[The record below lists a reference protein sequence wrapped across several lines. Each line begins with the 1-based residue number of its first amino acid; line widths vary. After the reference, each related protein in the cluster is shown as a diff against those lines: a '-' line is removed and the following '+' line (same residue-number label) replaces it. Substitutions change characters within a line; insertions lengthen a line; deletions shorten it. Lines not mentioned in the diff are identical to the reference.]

1 MARDA
6 GLEAMVND
14 ALRGQSGLLAKGMF
28 GGWVW
33 MQHGNLLCGAR
44 TDGLLV
50 RLGKDN
56 VAWALDVPGIAGMM
70 SGTRPMR
77 GWVRATPEAYGE
89 SAVFDRLIA
98 EALALVATLPRK

>member
-14 ALRGQSGLLAKGMF
+14 ALRGQPGLITKAMF

-33 MQHGNLLCGAR
+33 MQHGNLLCGAK
-44 TDGLLV
+44 TDSLLV

-56 VAWALDVPGIAGMM
+56 VAWALELPGVTAMM

-77 GWVRATPEAYGE
+77 GWVRASAEAYGGG
-89 SAVFDRLIA
+89 ATFDPLIA
-98 EALALVATLPRK
+98 GALAFVATLPRK

>member
-1 MARDA
+1 MARDP

-14 ALRGQSGLLAKGMF
+14 ALRGERGLTGKSMF
-28 GGWVW
+28 GGWCW

-50 RLGKDN
+50 RLGIGNDG
-56 VAWALDVPGIAGMM
+56 WALAVPGIIAMM

-77 GWVRATPEAYGE
+77 GWVRASPEAYGE

-98 EALALVATLPRK
+98 GALAFVQTLPRK